1 MPKRS
6 NKLLNNS
13 RSIRPS
19 NTSTTDASSD
29 KNIFDVT
36 NVSSHSNDD
45 FLNNIEVTMNK
56 RKKHLKHFYDR
67 TFDADDNMSD
77 DLDDC
82 PNPKA
87 NKKSKSINTIAF
99 QNVQSNMTEEI
110 NIPPVTPTQTTA
122 SRDLHSVSI
131 CTNTKVHCRAD
142 QSMFSNENHRS
153 DPHLFV
159 ERSGS
164 FIGADDEDNRAL
176 NNRLPLTQNP
186 IEYDENQLSLTMNHA
201 TSHVANTPRNHELL
215 KP

>member
-1 MPKRS
+1 MPRVAECYTLDGVS
-6 NKLLNNS
+6 
-13 RSIRPS
+13 
-19 NTSTTDASSD
+19 
-29 KNIFDVT
+29 
-36 NVSSHSNDD
+36 VSS
-45 FLNNIEVTMNK
+45 
-56 RKKHLKHFYDR
+56 

-82 PNPKA
+82 PNPEA

-122 SRDLHSVSI
+122 SRDLHSVST
-131 CTNTKVHCRAD
+131 CTNTKIHI
-142 QSMFSNENHRS
+142 
-153 DPHLFV
+153 LFV

-186 IEYDENQLSLTMNHA
+186 IEYDENQLSL
-201 TSHVANTPRNHELL
+201 SVASFILIS
-215 KP
+215 KKQSFF